1 MRYIRT
7 IVWLIYFFAYLLCVM
22 TKTRKLKKLTAE
34 GKLAERDEILNP
46 TVYKWASRLMRL
58 AGVKTF
64 VKGQENI
71 PTDTPVLFVSNHQSF
86 YDIPVLITAL
96 DKPHGFI
103 AKTGTE
109 KIPMIYTWMEF
120 LNCVLIDRENPREA
134 VKALNAAA
142 EKIKSGY
149 SMIIFPEG
157 KRSMCDDVNEF
168 KSGAFKIAQKTGVPI
183 VPVKIDGAYKAM
195 EANNLWMTPAD
206 VHVTILP
213 PVYTNSLSREDRK
226 ALPEKIRQDII
237 DA

>member
-7 IVWLIYFFAYLLCVM
+7 IIWLIYFFAYLLCVM
-22 TKTRKLKKLTAE
+22 TKTHKLKRLTAE
-34 GKLAERDEILNP
+34 GKLEERDAILNP

-86 YDIPVLITAL
+86 YDIPVLITSL

-206 VHVTILP
+206 VNVTILP
-213 PVYTNSLSREDRK
+213 PVYTDGLSREDWK

-237 DA
+237 KA

>member
-7 IVWLIYFFAYLLCVM
+7 IIWLIYFFAYLLCVM
-22 TKTRKLKKLTAE
+22 TKTHKLKRLTAE
-34 GKLAERDEILNP
+34 GKLEERDAILNP

-86 YDIPVLITAL
+86 YDIPVLITSL

-206 VHVTILP
+206 VNVTILP
-213 PVYTNSLSREDRK
+213 PVYTDGLSREDWK
-226 ALPEKIRQDII
+226 ALPEKIRRDII
-237 DA
+237 KA